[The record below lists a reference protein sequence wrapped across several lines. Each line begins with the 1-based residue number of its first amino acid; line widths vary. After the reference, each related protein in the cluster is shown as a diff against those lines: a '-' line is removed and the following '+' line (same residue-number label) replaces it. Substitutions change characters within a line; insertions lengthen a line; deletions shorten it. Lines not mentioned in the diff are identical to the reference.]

1 MLIVEELE
9 SNKIIEDSYFSHKEY
24 SLWLFDF
31 IETML
36 IKVRKNK
43 NLISIFKNL
52 SINRK
57 FYIYLIDMVT
67 FETLMLYRVPF
78 SIFVVIMIFFC

>member
-43 NLISIFKNL
+43 KVNFYFQKFKH
-52 SINRK
+52 K
-57 FYIYLIDMVT
+57 
-67 FETLMLYRVPF
+67 
-78 SIFVVIMIFFC
+78 

>member
-1 MLIVEELE
+1 MSLLDAQIVEELE

-43 NLISIFKNL
+43 KVNFYFQKFKH
-52 SINRK
+52 K
-57 FYIYLIDMVT
+57 
-67 FETLMLYRVPF
+67 
-78 SIFVVIMIFFC
+78 